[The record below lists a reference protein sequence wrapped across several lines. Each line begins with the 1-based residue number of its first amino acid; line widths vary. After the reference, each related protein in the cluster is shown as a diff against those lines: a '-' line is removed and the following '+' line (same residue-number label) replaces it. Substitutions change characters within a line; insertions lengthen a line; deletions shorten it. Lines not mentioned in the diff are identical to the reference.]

1 MFSTRATRQNSV
13 RGVSIESSRWSRLE
27 GARGVEKK
35 RYHAR
40 ALEKASHFRTRT
52 SCRTRRLFSTYT
64 MPRRTTVRLVLV
76 ALVALAT
83 SATLADAQSAERASA
98 RPAIISGRRPGVD
111 VQVDRPSSRGN
122 KNDKPSKW
130 GELCDGFGVTP

>member
-1 MFSTRATRQNSV
+1 M
-13 RGVSIESSRWSRLE
+13 VSIRRCARRREKTLSCSSARE
-27 GARGVEKK
+27 GKSLS
-35 RYHAR
+35 HAHH
-40 ALEKASHFRTRT
+40 LLPHT
-52 SCRTRRLFSTYT
+52 SSLLDFSTYT

-83 SATLADAQSAERASA
+83 STTLADAQSAERASA
-98 RPAIISGRRPGVD
+98 RPAVISGRRPGVD

-130 GELCDGFGVTP
+130 GELCGGFGVTP

>member
-1 MFSTRATRQNSV
+1 M
-13 RGVSIESSRWSRLE
+13 VSIRRCARRREKTLSCSSARE
-27 GARGVEKK
+27 GKSLS
-35 RYHAR
+35 HAHH
-40 ALEKASHFRTRT
+40 LLPHT
-52 SCRTRRLFSTYT
+52 SSLLDFSTYT

-83 SATLADAQSAERASA
+83 SATLADAQSAGRASA
-98 RPAIISGRRPGVD
+98 RPAVISGRRPGVD

-130 GELCDGFGVTP
+130 GELCGGFGVTP